1 MWFLIMPAI
10 NVSRQERSN
19 RQTVEFSDQ
28 IATQNAQISALKKEL
43 EEYRSTS
50 EETENVQATAASTQE
65 SYEIVLSMAEH
76 FRADDMS
83 DAAMIEEL
91 LKVTP
96 DSLGITGRERYDEI
110 TGELFPRVCAS
121 LYGTS
126 QENYE
131 VANYTAA
138 IENLEQ
144 VMRMDEGYEEG
155 AALLLLA
162 QSYEKS
168 GDQNQANLKYQ
179 KLTESYPG
187 TEAAATAKEALDAQN
202 GSASGDPG
210 DSGNSDGGE
219 AGSTGD
225 EE

>member
-1 MWFLIMPAI
+1 
-10 NVSRQERSN
+10 
-19 RQTVEFSDQ
+19 
-28 IATQNAQISALKKEL
+28 
-43 EEYRSTS
+43 
-50 EETENVQATAASTQE
+50 
-65 SYEIVLSMAEH
+65 
-76 FRADDMS
+76 
-83 DAAMIEEL
+83 
-91 LKVTP
+91 
-96 DSLGITGRERYDEI
+96 
-110 TGELFPRVCAS
+110 
-121 LYGTS
+121 
-126 QENYE
+126 
-131 VANYTAA
+131 
-138 IENLEQ
+138 
-144 VMRMDEGYEEG
+144 MDEGYEEG